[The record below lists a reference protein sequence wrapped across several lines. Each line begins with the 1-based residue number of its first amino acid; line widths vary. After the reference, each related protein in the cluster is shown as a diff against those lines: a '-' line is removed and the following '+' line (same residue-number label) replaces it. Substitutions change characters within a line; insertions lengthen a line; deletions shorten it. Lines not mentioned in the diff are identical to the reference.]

1 MTKKKQNKDT
11 RQGPVPQNN
20 KGQGFLHSLGK
31 ILSSPD
37 LKKLLPFIV
46 LTSLAA
52 NILALA
58 LPLTMLQIFD
68 RVLKSQSMETLA
80 FLTIGV
86 VLVLIL
92 EELLKSVNSSV
103 TNWLGARYRHR
114 TSLSIMERF
123 FVTPMRLFSKD
134 EPGAYAEKMQSISR
148 VADMYSGQ
156 ALLVLLDLPFM
167 FLFLG
172 VIYLIAG
179 KLVLVPLALLC
190 VFGIVVVLFGRWM
203 YKQVQQKD
211 INDERRISFL
221 TEVLAGV
228 LSVKTMSVENIML
241 RRYERLKEASAQQGE
256 GLFFGNAFA
265 SGLGGAMSQVMI
277 VLVIFTGAVLVL
289 EGEMT
294 SGALAACMMLSVR
307 SLQPLRKGLG
317 AWMRY
322 QSFIAGDS
330 RVESI
335 LSMPVG
341 EKSGLK
347 PLNGVHSSIRLQN
360 ITLRYSNDGAEI
372 FKNLSLLVPAG
383 SCIAIKGD
391 SGSGKSSLLA
401 LMNGLET
408 VDEGA
413 VLIDEERL
421 SDYDLDS
428 VRKKVALLPQVG
440 TVFVGSI
447 IENLTMFNPD
457 LEPQALELAEKVGL
471 DVIVAGMKQ
480 GYQTPLG
487 ENSSETLPMG
497 VKQMITIVRALVH
510 DPDVILFDEANNSLD
525 FEGDKKLRVFLEG
538 LKGKK
543 TLILVANRP
552 SLVRLA
558 DTVYK
563 IKDGTLE
570 LDEDKR
576 QFFNNDQDYDFPDRP
591 AVNDDF
597 EDIIATRVFNT
608 SDLSRSLVPLLHK
621 LGWKGTPRELAD
633 ALPHLADHVDI
644 SYFFSTLANLGF
656 SSHYYGSSFKRFDN
670 RLLPCLYVP
679 DNKPALVVLEELP
692 GSQYRIFDSAT
703 NQERVISGIQ
713 GKGAIYVFKAIKAD
727 DVAPKKQSWVKD
739 LFWKFKSHIMLVFL
753 ITIISTVMAVAPSLF
768 VRSVFDSVLPT
779 ADVRMGIFLLS
790 GVLIAILLGWFLN
803 TLRSRLLAYIGG
815 RIEYVLGGGIFDR
828 IIRLPASQLN
838 GVSVSRQ
845 IGRIRSLERLRDLF
859 LGPLVL
865 LVFDLPASIIL
876 LVVLFIINPW
886 AGYVILVSVF
896 CYAVLLYAV
905 RPMSD
910 LASDGASLKNGRRSE
925 LIDET
930 LSSMRALRSVGGKNI
945 WLERF
950 RNLSGEAAV
959 SGFKEQQAQGKVGSL
974 AHLIGSM
981 TGVSVLVMSAY
992 MVVHNA
998 ITPGTIMATMI
1009 LTWRLV
1015 APLQNLFMALNSWST
1030 VSTNIRQVNQLM
1042 KLTLE
1047 SDGTTSQANRF
1058 VSKGDIVFSR
1068 VSFRYAAHLDPA
1080 LLGISFNATPGQILG
1095 ITGPDG
1101 AGKSTLL
1108 SLIDR
1113 IYSPQAGSI
1122 RIDTIDNRQVSVEH
1136 LRSII
1141 SYMPQECEIFYG
1153 TVSQNLRLVHPAAT
1167 DEELRWA
1174 AEMAGVLE
1182 DIEHLDR
1189 GFETRISNS
1198 RADQL
1203 SNGFRQRL
1211 SLARTILKPASVVL
1225 MDEPG
1230 NGMDDAGEEALVR
1243 CVNWL
1248 RGKVTLIIVTPRP
1261 SHLRM
1266 ADQILYMENGSVTA
1280 RGTYP
1285 QVEDKIM
1292 AGLS

>member
-1 MTKKKQNKDT
+1 MSNTKQNTGKRQEASAGTKKQS
-11 RQGPVPQNN
+11 
-20 KGQGFLHSLGK
+20 FLHSLGK
-31 ILSSPD
+31 ILSTPD

-46 LTSLAA
+46 VTSLVT

-68 RVLKSQSMETLA
+68 RVLKSQSMETLT

-86 VLVLIL
+86 LIILVL
-92 EELLKSVNSSV
+92 EELLKSVNSTV
-103 TNWLGARYRHR
+103 TNWLGARYKHR
-114 TSLSIMERF
+114 VSQSIMERF
-123 FVTPMRLFSKD
+123 FVTPMRLFAGE
-134 EPGAYAEKMQSISR
+134 EPGAYAEKMQSVSR
-148 VADMYSGQ
+148 VSDMYSGQ

-179 KLVLVPLALLC
+179 KLVVVPLILLF
-190 VFGIVVVLFGRWM
+190 VFAIVVVLFGRWM
-203 YKQVQQKD
+203 YKQVHEKD

-228 LSVKTMSVENIML
+228 LSVKTMSIENIML
-241 RRYERLKEASAQQGE
+241 RRYERLKEASAIQGE

-277 VLVIFTGAVLVL
+277 VLVIFSGAILVL
-289 EGEMT
+289 DGDMT

-322 QSFIAGDS
+322 QSFVAGDS

-335 LSMPVG
+335 LTMPVG

-347 PLNGVHSSIRLQN
+347 ALDGVHSSIRLQN
-360 ITLRYSNDGAEI
+360 VTLSYGNDDSEI
-372 FKNLSLLVPAG
+372 FSNLSLLVPAG

-401 LMNGLET
+401 LMNGLES
-408 VDEGA
+408 VDEGV

-421 SDYDLDS
+421 NDYDLDS
-428 VRKKVALLPQVG
+428 VRRKIALLPQVG

-447 IENLTMFNPD
+447 IENLTMFNPE
-457 LEPQALELAEKVGL
+457 LEAQALELAEKVGL

-497 VKQMITIVRALVH
+497 VKQMITIVRAMVH

-525 FEGDKKLRVFLEG
+525 FEGDKKLRLFLES

-558 DTVYK
+558 DTVYQ
-563 IKDGTLE
+563 IKDGGLE
-570 LDEDKR
+570 LDDGKR
-576 QFFNNDQDYDFPDRP
+576 TFFNYDQEYDFPERP
-591 AVNDDF
+591 EVEDDF
-597 EDIIATRVFNT
+597 EHTIETRVFNN
-608 SDLSRSLVPLLHK
+608 SDLSRSLVPLLHQ
-621 LGWKGTPRELAD
+621 LGWKGSPRELAD

-656 SSHYYGSSFKRFDN
+656 SSHYYGSNFKRFDS

-679 DNKPALVVLEELP
+679 KNKPALVVLEELP
-692 GSQYRIFDSAT
+692 GGEYKVFDSAI

-713 GKGAIYVFKAIKAD
+713 GKGEIYVFRPIKED
-727 DVAPKKQSWVKD
+727 EVATKNRSWIKD
-739 LFWKFKSHIMLVFL
+739 LFWKFKSHILLVFL
-753 ITIISTVMAVAPSLF
+753 ITVFSTVMAVAPSLF

-779 ADVRMGIFLLS
+779 EDVRMGAFLLM

-876 LVVLFIINPW
+876 LIVLFVINPW
-886 AGYVILVSVF
+886 AGYVILASVVF
-896 CYAVLLYAV
+896 YILLLYAV

-910 LASDGASLKNGRRSE
+910 MASDSASMKSGRRSE

-930 LSSMRALRSVGGKNI
+930 LSSMRALRSVGAKNV
-945 WLERF
+945 WMERF

-959 SGFKEQQAQGKVGSL
+959 AGFKEQQAQGKVASL
-974 AHLIGSM
+974 AHLIGSV
-981 TGVSVLVMSAY
+981 TGVSVLVMSAL
-992 MVVHNA
+992 MVLQNA

-1009 LTWRLV
+1009 LTWRLI
-1015 APLQNLFMALNSWST
+1015 APLQNLFLALNSWST
-1030 VSTNIRQVNQLM
+1030 VSTNMKQVNQLM
-1042 KLTLE
+1042 KLALE

-1058 VSKGDIVFSR
+1058 VTKGEIIFSR

-1080 LLGISFNATPGQILG
+1080 LLGISFTATPGQVLG
-1095 ITGPDG
+1095 VTGPDG

-1136 LRSII
+1136 LRSIV

-1174 AEMAGVLE
+1174 SEMAGILG
-1182 DIEHLDR
+1182 DIEQLDR

-1198 RADQL
+1198 SADQL

-1211 SLARTILKPASVVL
+1211 SLARTILKPAAVVL

-1243 CVNWL
+1243 CINWF
-1248 RGKVTLIIVTPRP
+1248 RGRVTLIIVTPRP

-1266 ADQILYMENGSVTA
+1266 ADQILYMESGSVTA
-1280 RGTYP
+1280 KGSYP
-1285 QVEDKIM
+1285 EVEDKIM